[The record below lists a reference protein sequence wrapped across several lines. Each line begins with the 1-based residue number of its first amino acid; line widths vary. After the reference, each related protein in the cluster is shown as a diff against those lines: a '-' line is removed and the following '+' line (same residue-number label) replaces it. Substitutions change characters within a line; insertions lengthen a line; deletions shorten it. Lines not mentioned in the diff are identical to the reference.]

1 MEQSDR
7 KVYPRAHRN
16 ACPSGGWTSSNKVWD
31 LEICKNIFLLKEA
44 SGIILYGAAEK
55 GKEIVKSLQDAK
67 IKVEAFCD
75 MDMKKW
81 GETIDNIK
89 IISPFDLKNNINKT
103 NNTTYIIAC
112 ILNPQE
118 LCDLLEYMEL
128 NTMRIITY
136 WGIKTALQINAEII
150 YGIDSKYYSHMQ
162 IENRLRKNQYINL
175 GLDIARNLITT
186 PDSAIW
192 LIQPGKTASTSLA
205 SRLKRK
211 DIPII
216 SMHYLEYP
224 DHIIGEQYREVWEK
238 IIQKKS
244 SAKIITMV
252 REPLNR
258 DYSAFWQA
266 FTEDVRHIMWMPIL
280 GNDFQMMYEKF
291 IDFILKG
298 STYTK
303 KILGD
308 SMPYTWND
316 EFEWFDEQIKKHL
329 GIDVYQYP
337 FDREKGYTI
346 IKKENVELFLYKV
359 EKMEE
364 IMDKISE
371 FAGVPNLPAVN
382 ANVAKQKWYGLA
394 YAQFRKEVL
403 LPERYVK
410 HYYEENSKMDY
421 FYTGEEKSSF
431 LKEWKNNI
439 ENGDK

>member
-16 ACPSGGWTSSNKVWD
+16 ACPSGRWTSSNKVWD

-192 LIQPGKTASTSLA
+192 LIQPGKTA
-205 SRLKRK
+205 
-211 DIPII
+211 
-216 SMHYLEYP
+216 
-224 DHIIGEQYREVWEK
+224 
-238 IIQKKS
+238 
-244 SAKIITMV
+244 
-252 REPLNR
+252 
-258 DYSAFWQA
+258 
-266 FTEDVRHIMWMPIL
+266 
-280 GNDFQMMYEKF
+280 
-291 IDFILKG
+291 
-298 STYTK
+298 
-303 KILGD
+303 
-308 SMPYTWND
+308 
-316 EFEWFDEQIKKHL
+316 
-329 GIDVYQYP
+329 
-337 FDREKGYTI
+337 
-346 IKKENVELFLYKV
+346 
-359 EKMEE
+359 
-364 IMDKISE
+364 
-371 FAGVPNLPAVN
+371 
-382 ANVAKQKWYGLA
+382 
-394 YAQFRKEVL
+394 
-403 LPERYVK
+403 
-410 HYYEENSKMDY
+410 
-421 FYTGEEKSSF
+421 
-431 LKEWKNNI
+431 
-439 ENGDK
+439 